1 MPPHWWVWRGS
12 WDHLE
17 NVILVESS
25 WLQYLEIGSDICS
38 QNRYGE
44 DCSRSVC
51 TMFLIICR
59 CGEHKKKKVFRTL
72 RLQGCVCFHW
82 HLHAGIL
89 RESMKQWERLK
100 ENINVIQHLSSFINW
115 SYFLMGWVERG
126 RRPLQIQAYL
136 WNRLGAEKLLSLLP
150 ACRKIWWSTG
160 GTCAI
165 PCSND
170 SLQWLVGKLLRA
182 RASELIHQQMRADR

>member
-1 MPPHWWVWRGS
+1 MAKTAPGLSAQCFWLSVG
-12 WDHLE
+12 
-17 NVILVESS
+17 VES
-25 WLQYLEIGSDICS
+25 
-38 QNRYGE
+38 
-44 DCSRSVC
+44 
-51 TMFLIICR
+51 T
-59 CGEHKKKKVFRTL
+59 KKKVFRTL
-72 RLQGCVCFHW
+72 RLQGCVCFHR

-126 RRPLQIQAYL
+126 RRPLQIRAHL

-170 SLQWLVGKLLRA
+170 SLQWLVGKLLKA
-182 RASELIHQQMRADR
+182 RASELIHQQMRADRQYANIQCYPHPVRSFQQLHRLLYSFSVRFS